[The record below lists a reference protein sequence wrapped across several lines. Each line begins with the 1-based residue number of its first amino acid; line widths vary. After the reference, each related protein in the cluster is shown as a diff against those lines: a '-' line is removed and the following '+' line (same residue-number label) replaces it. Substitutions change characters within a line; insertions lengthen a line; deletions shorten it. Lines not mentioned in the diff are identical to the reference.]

1 MAVTVLRR
9 INAGARLHRIHR
21 KALDPV
27 FFGPA
32 GSTPLARFDAPD
44 GSYKVLYAARA
55 LETAFGETMVR
66 SPAIP
71 YVLSSTVQSR
81 VHSELVVTRTLRLY
95 PLVDAGVSK
104 LGLSF
109 TDLHGDA
116 YAKTWEAS
124 GNIHATT
131 SADGILYTSRFDNQP
146 CVALFDRS
154 ADAIEPALPHGIA
167 IAHAQATSLAA
178 GFGKTYVEP

>member
-1 MAVTVLRR
+1 
-9 INAGARLHRIHR
+9 
-21 KALDPV
+21 
-27 FFGPA
+27 
-32 GSTPLARFDAPD
+32 
-44 GSYKVLYAARA
+44 
-55 LETAFGETMVR
+55 MVR

-131 SADGILYTSRFDNQP
+131 SADGILYTRSEERRVGKESVSTGRSRWY
-146 CVALFDRS
+146 AL
-154 ADAIEPALPHGIA
+154 H
-167 IAHAQATSLAA
+167 
-178 GFGKTYVEP
+178 

>member
-81 VHSELVVTRTLRLY
+81 VRSEEHTSELQSLMRISYAVFCLKHKIQNTTHHAKLNTHHVY
-95 PLVDAGVSK
+95 P
-104 LGLSF
+104 
-109 TDLHGDA
+109 TH
-116 YAKTWEAS
+116 T
-124 GNIHATT
+124 N
-131 SADGILYTSRFDNQP
+131 N
-146 CVALFDRS
+146 
-154 ADAIEPALPHGIA
+154 
-167 IAHAQATSLAA
+167 
-178 GFGKTYVEP
+178 

>member
-95 PLVDAGVSK
+95 PLRSEEHTSELQSLMRISYAVFCLKKKKIQTQINYENNIGNIRNKQHNEKNDTSK
-104 LGLSF
+104 L
-109 TDLHGDA
+109 
-116 YAKTWEAS
+116 
-124 GNIHATT
+124 
-131 SADGILYTSRFDNQP
+131 
-146 CVALFDRS
+146 
-154 ADAIEPALPHGIA
+154 
-167 IAHAQATSLAA
+167 
-178 GFGKTYVEP
+178 

>member
-95 PLVDAGVSK
+95 TLVDAGVSTQI
-104 LGLSF
+104 GR
-109 TDLHGDA
+109 
-116 YAKTWEAS
+116 AS
-124 GNIHATT
+124 C
-131 SADGILYTSRFDNQP
+131 RERVCQ
-146 CVALFDRS
+146 
-154 ADAIEPALPHGIA
+154 
-167 IAHAQATSLAA
+167 
-178 GFGKTYVEP
+178 YV

>member
-109 TDLHGDA
+109 RSEEHTSELQSLMRSS
-116 YAKTWEAS
+116 YAVFCLKNKKQT
-124 GNIHATT
+124 N
-131 SADGILYTSRFDNQP
+131 
-146 CVALFDRS
+146 
-154 ADAIEPALPHGIA
+154 
-167 IAHAQATSLAA
+167 
-178 GFGKTYVEP
+178 

>member
-1 MAVTVLRR
+1 
-9 INAGARLHRIHR
+9 
-21 KALDPV
+21 
-27 FFGPA
+27 
-32 GSTPLARFDAPD
+32 
-44 GSYKVLYAARA
+44 
-55 LETAFGETMVR
+55 MVR

-124 GNIHATT
+124 GHIHATT
-131 SADGILYTSRFDNQP
+131 SADGILYNSRFDNKP
-146 CVALFDRS
+146 CVALLDRS
-154 ADAIEPALPHGIA
+154 ADAIEPALVHGIA
-167 IAHAQATSLAA
+167 ITPAQTTSQI
-178 GFGKTYVEP
+178 GSRSNRERVVRNV

>member
-1 MAVTVLRR
+1 MSVTVLRR
-9 INAGARLHRIHR
+9 IKAGALLHRIPR

-95 PLVDAGVSK
+95 PLVDAGVS
-104 LGLSF
+104 
-109 TDLHGDA
+109 
-116 YAKTWEAS
+116 
-124 GNIHATT
+124 
-131 SADGILYTSRFDNQP
+131 
-146 CVALFDRS
+146 DRKS
-154 ADAIEPALPHGIA
+154 TRLNSSH
-167 IAHAQATSLAA
+167 
-178 GFGKTYVEP
+178 